1 MTARDVIIRP
11 WVTEK
16 STELMSQGK
25 YTFEVALK
33 ANKTQIKQAVEEI
46 FNVKVRKVNTI
57 RVPGKLRRRG
67 RFVGRTPERKKAI
80 VTVAE
85 GQQIPIFEGL

>member
-11 WVTEK
+11 LVTEK
-16 STELMSQGK
+16 NTDMMAQGK
-25 YTFEVALK
+25 YAFEVALK

-46 FNVKVRKVNTI
+46 FNVKVRKVSTA
-57 RVPGKLRRRG
+57 RMPGKVRRRG
-67 RFVGRTPERKKAI
+67 RTVGRTPERKKAI